1 MTVGC
6 VLAGMLASVLA
17 VIVRG
22 YGSEVQSF
30 LQQAGRFLAEY
41 PKTGLLVF
49 EFIVML
55 LLFACFTVLRLY
67 SGIAVGHLFPSHRGL
82 WSVAAVIGIGWILN
96 FVSIGLVRLFSR
108 GSIEISVNTVQEAM
122 AILPGFFGGIIV
134 YLLVW
139 NVLMWLLTWIIL
151 KKRLNIL

>member
-1 MTVGC
+1 
-6 VLAGMLASVLA
+6 
-17 VIVRG
+17 
-22 YGSEVQSF
+22 
-30 LQQAGRFLAEY
+30 
-41 PKTGLLVF
+41 
-49 EFIVML
+49 ML

-151 KKRLNIL
+151 KKKLNIL

>member
-1 MTVGC
+1 M
-6 VLAGMLASVLA
+6 
-17 VIVRG
+17 
-22 YGSEVQSF
+22 SF

-41 PKTGLLVF
+41 PKTGLLIT
-49 EFIVML
+49 ELIVML
-55 LLFACFTVLRLY
+55 LLFAGFTVLRLY

-151 KKRLNIL
+151 KKKLNIL

>member
-1 MTVGC
+1 
-6 VLAGMLASVLA
+6 
-17 VIVRG
+17 
-22 YGSEVQSF
+22 
-30 LQQAGRFLAEY
+30 
-41 PKTGLLVF
+41 
-49 EFIVML
+49 ML